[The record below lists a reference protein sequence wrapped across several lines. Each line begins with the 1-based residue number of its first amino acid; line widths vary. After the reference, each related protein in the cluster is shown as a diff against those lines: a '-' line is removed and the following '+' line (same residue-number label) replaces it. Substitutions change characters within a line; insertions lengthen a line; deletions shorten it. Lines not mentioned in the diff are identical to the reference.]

1 MGDRC
6 VYPRREFLKR
16 VAAGAAG
23 IAAGVTAG
31 CPAGSREE
39 ADGATRAAPT
49 PVASAAPGGPG
60 PKVVMAT
67 HSRATLEGEV
77 QPEAVEKLVDAAVVA
92 LTGEKTAQA
101 AWNKLFSSDESVGV
115 KVNGLGGPFISTSRH
130 LTAAVVSRLL
140 QVGVKA
146 ERITIW
152 DQNPEF
158 LRNCGLIVDSKEWG
172 TNIVPVN
179 IEWTDAPV
187 EAGKFRGRITT
198 IVTKRVDCFVNLPI
212 MKDHGLSG
220 VTLALKQHYGTHEN
234 PWDHHDNNCDPYI
247 ADLNTIPSIRDKQRL
262 ILCDAT
268 RAVCQD
274 GPGFNAD
281 YLWHPNMLMAALDPV
296 AHDTIGTQVIEA
308 RRKEVGLPTLAEAG
322 RPAKHIAT
330 AAQRGL
336 GVDDPARITV
346 ERLNVG

>member
-1 MGDRC
+1 M
-6 VYPRREFLKR
+6 YPRREFLKR

-212 MKDHGLSG
+212 MKDHG
-220 VTLALKQHYGTHEN
+220 
-234 PWDHHDNNCDPYI
+234 
-247 ADLNTIPSIRDKQRL
+247 
-262 ILCDAT
+262 
-268 RAVCQD
+268 
-274 GPGFNAD
+274 
-281 YLWHPNMLMAALDPV
+281 
-296 AHDTIGTQVIEA
+296 
-308 RRKEVGLPTLAEAG
+308 
-322 RPAKHIAT
+322 
-330 AAQRGL
+330 
-336 GVDDPARITV
+336 
-346 ERLNVG
+346 